1 MAARRCFDEAL
12 RVGRTFGVR
21 SGVPFA
27 CTGLGLGLVYDQG
40 LRRHREAEPYFA
52 EALPIFRATGPTMKA
67 TCWRISAAV
76 RWRRAISRK
85 RMRSSRRR

>member
-1 MAARRCFDEAL
+1 MMAAQRCFDEAL
-12 RVGRTFGVR
+12 RVGRTFEVR

-27 CTGLGLGLVYDQG
+27 CTGLGLVYDQG
-40 LRRHREAEPYFA
+40 LRRHREAEPSFA
-52 EALPIFRATGPTMKA
+52 EALAIFRATGPTMKA

-76 RWRRAISRK
+76 RWRSAISRE